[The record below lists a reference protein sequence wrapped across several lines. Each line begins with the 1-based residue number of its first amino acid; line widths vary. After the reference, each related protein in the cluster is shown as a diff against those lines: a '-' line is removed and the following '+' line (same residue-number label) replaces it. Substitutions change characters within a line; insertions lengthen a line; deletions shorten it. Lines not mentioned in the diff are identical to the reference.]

1 MTQSMTTPN
10 NNENLG
16 VAMNTDAAN
25 TSTMG
30 IENNFEDL
38 FELDNTTMEEAMNT
52 DAANTSTMDIENN
65 FEDLFEFED
74 DLNFGNL
81 FSYDEESPRPSDKVR
96 KQSAVESI
104 LASGDT
110 LAQEYKDYETEFV
123 TRGNKVLYGLLTK
136 IYKYALEID
145 FSNSTLKEEIL
156 AGMRKHLKDIHGVK
170 TTMNTPWLTTVIKY
184 IVKSDRQTASN
195 YSRVL
200 RVAHM
205 NDIAVKDLTA
215 YIEKKGGIGS
225 IQASDDEIAKRNN
238 DKNENKKRLE
248 FMRKAFWIHAR
259 KTKHVLT
266 YSGELTE
273 FSKSPLLN
281 YSDST
286 VDAKFEKAG
295 EFTVFITGHDLA
307 NDEYRIIYACEFDQ
321 KFENGLLNYIS
332 KRTLVSTDKL
342 EKFVTQQEIKS
353 NKAENSVAEF
363 NDDESIMI
371 EATFTDVIAA
381 PSGELSVINDG
392 NIAAANSELVNPSK
406 VA

>member
-1 MTQSMTTPN
+1 M
-10 NNENLG
+10 EE
-16 VAMNTDAAN
+16 AMNTDAAN

-30 IENNFEDL
+30 IKNNFDDL

-52 DAANTSTMDIENN
+52 DAANTSTMGIKNN
-65 FEDLFEFED
+65 FDDLFEFED

-81 FSYDEESPRPSDKVR
+81 FSYDEESPKPSDKVR

-136 IYKYALEID
+136 IYKYALDID
-145 FSNSTLKEEIL
+145 MSNSTLREDIL
-156 AGMRKHLKDIHGVK
+156 DNMRKSLKENYGIK

-184 IVKSDRQTASN
+184 IVKADRQTASN

-205 NDIAVKDLTA
+205 NDIEVKDLTA

-225 IQASDDEIAKRNN
+225 IHASDAEVAKRND
-238 DKNENKKRLE
+238 DKVENKKRLGL
-248 FMRKAFWIHAR
+248 MRKAFWIHAR
-259 KTKHVLT
+259 KRKHVLT
-266 YSGELTE
+266 YSGGITRL
-273 FSKSPLLN
+273 FKSPLLN
-281 YSDST
+281 YSDSNAD
-286 VDAKFEKAG
+286 VEYEKTG
-295 EFTVFITGHDLA
+295 DFTVFITGHDLTS
-307 NDEYRIIYACEFDQ
+307 DEYRIIYACEFDQ

-342 EKFVTQQEIKS
+342 EKFVTQQENKS
-353 NKAENSVAEF
+353 KKAENSVAVF
-363 NDDESIMI
+363 NDDESIQI
-371 EATFTDVIAA
+371 EATFTDVVAA
-381 PSGELSVINDG
+381 QSGELSVINDG
-392 NIAAANSELVNPSK
+392 NVAAANSELVNPSK
-406 VA
+406 AA